1 MRTLDLP
8 LHPGRCPP
16 WLFKRMKALAR
27 ELSRIIISNYGTAE
41 FLSRLSDPMFF
52 QAFGCVLAFDWH
64 SSGLTTT
71 TCGAMKEALTSEI
84 GLAVAGGKGRAS
96 RFVQKEIQEMADG
109 FGIKDTPLRR
119 ASSLS
124 AKVDSSCIQD
134 GYSVYHHSFIFD
146 EKGNWCVIQQGM
158 NHANRYARRYHWFN
172 DDEFVDGPGNK
183 IAGSREDHALNLVS
197 ADTDESR
204 KAALDII
211 KDNPNRI
218 RKYFG
223 GQTILLDDHDRL
235 PARHEI
241 LPCDLTKKDWE
252 VLHAA
257 YEIQPKDY
265 EELIGLQGMG
275 KKKLRALALV
285 SKLIH
290 GTELD
295 WKDPVKY
302 SFAHGGK
309 DGIPYPVDR
318 GGYDETISFLKEA
331 LSETDS
337 GEKSRA
343 LKRLAQLC

>member
-16 WLFKRMKALAR
+16 WLFKRMRDLAR
-27 ELSRIIISNYGTAE
+27 EISLVIINNYGTGE

-52 QAFGCVLAFDWH
+52 QALGCVLAFDWH

-71 TCGAMKEALTSEI
+71 TCGALKEAITFDS
-84 GLAVAGGKGRAS
+84 GLAMAGGKGRAS
-96 RFVQKEIQEMADG
+96 RFAQQEIQQKSDY
-109 FGIKDTPLRR
+109 FGIRDAPLRK
-119 ASSLS
+119 ASAMS

-134 GYSVYHHSFIFD
+134 GYGIYHHSFVFD

-158 NHANRYARRYHWFN
+158 NPANKYARRYHWHN
-172 DDEFVDGPGNK
+172 SEEFINGPDNQ
-183 IAGSREDHALNLVS
+183 IAGSKEERALNLVS
-197 ADTDESR
+197 SKTNESR
-204 KAALDII
+204 KAAVDII
-211 KDNPNRI
+211 NDNPAYV
-218 RKYFG
+218 RKYFD
-223 GQTILLDDHDRL
+223 GQTTLFDKM

-252 VLHAA
+252 TLHAA
-257 YEIQPKDY
+257 YELQPKNY
-265 EELIGLQGMG
+265 EELVSLRGMG
-275 KKKLRALALV
+275 KKRLRALALV
-285 SKLIH
+285 AKLIH

-309 DGIPYPVDR
+309 DGIPFPVDR
-318 GGYDETISFLKEA
+318 PTYESTISLLRESLEETK
-331 LSETDS
+331 SE
-337 GEKSRA
+337 EKNRA